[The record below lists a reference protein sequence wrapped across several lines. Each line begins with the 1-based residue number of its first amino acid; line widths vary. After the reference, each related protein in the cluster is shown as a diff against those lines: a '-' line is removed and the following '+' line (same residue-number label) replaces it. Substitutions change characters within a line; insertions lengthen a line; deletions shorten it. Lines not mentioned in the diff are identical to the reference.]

1 VTRRQRL
8 EAALTRAEEDLQTAV
23 TVHAAAGTDRFTA
36 SDTLDKARATCR
48 SAHAAL
54 TELNNSER

>member
-1 VTRRQRL
+1 
-8 EAALTRAEEDLQTAV
+8 LQTAV

-36 SDTLDKARATCR
+36 GDTLDKARANCR